1 MISSDDFQASSRTM
15 TTLGGKAWHGAS
27 VIRLMDASA
36 QPLLLTALAGTVGL
50 NTKYAR
56 WR

>member
-1 MISSDDFQASSRTM
+1 M